1 MHTLRRVASFMRK
14 SRIGLLFFLGEFRV
28 QKVTTQMNSE
38 VLDGQTGSNT
48 NCIFIELKLSMAQET
63 EKTAYIYLNAFYFA

>member
-1 MHTLRRVASFMRK
+1 MRK

-63 EKTAYIYLNAFYFA
+63 ERTVYIYLNAFYFA